1 MFSEQPAFPIRAMG
15 TEHWS
20 VATTVFTA
28 AWGSGKPLGAVLLL
42 PDKCRLRKYKIY
54 FAQSKIAVL
63 WFFFVFVLHCKK
75 ISSQQNFKTPV
86 FSTNG
91 TS

>member
-1 MFSEQPAFPIRAMG
+1 MFSEQPALPIRAMG

-42 PDKCRLRKYKIY
+42 PDKCCLRKYKIY

-63 WFFFVFVLHCKK
+63 CFFCFCFTLQENLLPAKF
-75 ISSQQNFKTPV
+75 QNTCF
-86 FSTNG
+86 
-91 TS
+91 